1 MPANML
7 KLYISLPS
15 FFYLS
20 SANKPDQSG
29 TAFSC
34 GTLALIKKTEL
45 EIRETH
51 RNDYTIS
58 TDKDKLDIL
67 SIHKFLANETD
78 WANGIPINTL
88 KKSIENSLNFGLY
101 YQNKQIGFA
110 RIISDYSTIAYL
122 GDVYVLKEYRG
133 KGLSKWLINE
143 IMEHPNLQGL
153 RRWILL
159 TDTAEWLYKKFGF
172 TEIPNPEFY
181 MEKHNP
187 NVYKGKDKTNDTV

>member
-1 MPANML
+1 M
-7 KLYISLPS
+7 KS
-15 FFYLS
+15 
-20 SANKPDQSG
+20 
-29 TAFSC
+29 
-34 GTLALIKKTEL
+34 
-45 EIRETH
+45 RETH
-51 RNDYTIS
+51 KNDYTIS

-67 SIHKFLANETD
+67 SIHQFLANETD
-78 WANGIPINTL
+78 WANGIPLSTL
-88 KKSIENSLNFGLY
+88 KTSIENSLNFGLY
-101 YQNKQIGFA
+101 YKNKQIGFA

-122 GDVYVLKEYRG
+122 GDVYILKEYRG

-159 TDTAEWLYKKFGF
+159 TDTAAWLYKKFGF

-187 NVYKGKDKTNDTV
+187 KVYNRIDKTNANQVNKNSNNLKYN